1 MAFDAEED
9 PFTPKEHRALA
20 KFVRDN
26 NARIHD

>member
-20 KFVRDN
+20 KFVRVN
-26 NARIHD
+26 NAKFYN